1 MTGRRYAVGI
11 VVVVVLLFVGAVVVN
26 VFYTQRVSERAD
38 RHQAELRLQSDR
50 RWCELFA
57 LMDPAGVP
65 PTTERGRLVQD
76 QILRLRKEFHCEEKR

>member
-1 MTGRRYAVGI
+1 VTARRYAVAL
-11 VVVVVLLFVGAVVVN
+11 VVAVAALFVGAVVVN
-26 VFYTQRVSERAD
+26 VAYTQRVSERAD
-38 RHQAELRLQSDR
+38 RRQAELRVQQDM

-65 PTTERGRLVQD
+65 PTTERGERVQT